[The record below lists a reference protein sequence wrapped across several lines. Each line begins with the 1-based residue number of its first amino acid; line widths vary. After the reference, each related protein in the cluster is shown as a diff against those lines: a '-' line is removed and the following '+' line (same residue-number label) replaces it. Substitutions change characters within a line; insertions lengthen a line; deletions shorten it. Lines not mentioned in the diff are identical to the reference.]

1 MSTTPSLF
9 PDAEKEIFF
18 DIEIIRLSHEV
29 EGGSSNIA
37 KLGLAQ
43 RTPATCGL
51 GLMRSSR
58 RIGFAMLFLLVA
70 LGAHAADKVAWKPV
84 TDAVL
89 RIDDRA
95 PKQWSLYH
103 SGKKFD
109 PLLLQLGSRVL
120 VIYVRNQMVY
130 EIPPAQIEHKG
141 TDLVWSEAN
150 KPEKPLGSS
159 DWSTRD
165 IGSAWRVRVKLTEEG
180 RLVDIQ
186 IPQMPDLRG
195 LY

>member
-1 MSTTPSLF
+1 MVRMGGGQMRKAAGL
-9 PDAEKEIFF
+9 
-18 DIEIIRLSHEV
+18 
-29 EGGSSNIA
+29 EG
-37 KLGLAQ
+37 
-43 RTPATCGL
+43 
-51 GLMRSSR
+51 
-58 RIGFAMLFLLVA
+58 LLRGIT
-70 LGAHAADKVAWKPV
+70 LGAPAADKITWKPI

-103 SGKKFD
+103 AGKKFD
-109 PLLLQLGSRVL
+109 PLLLQLGTRVL
-120 VIYVRNQMVY
+120 VIYVRNRRVY
-130 EIPPAQIEHKG
+130 EIPPAQITHKG
-141 TDLVWSEAN
+141 DDLLWRETD
-150 KPEKPLGSS
+150 KPEKPLATS

-180 RLVDIQ
+180 RLLDIQ

>member
-1 MSTTPSLF
+1 MRARKFAGFSALLLVLAMGSRA
-9 PDAEKEIFF
+9 AEK
-18 DIEIIRLSHEV
+18 
-29 EGGSSNIA
+29 
-37 KLGLAQ
+37 
-43 RTPATCGL
+43 AT
-51 GLMRSSR
+51 
-58 RIGFAMLFLLVA
+58 
-70 LGAHAADKVAWKPV
+70 WKPV
-84 TDAVL
+84 EDALL

-103 SGKKFD
+103 AGKKFD

-120 VIYVRNQMVY
+120 VIYVRNHEVY

-141 TDLVWSEAN
+141 GDLRWRETD
-150 KPEKPLGSS
+150 KPEKPLPTS

-165 IGSAWRVRVKLTEEG
+165 IGSAWRVRLKLAEEG

-186 IPQMPDLRG
+186 IPQIPDLRG

>member
-1 MSTTPSLF
+1 MLRIGR
-9 PDAEKEIFF
+9 AQ
-18 DIEIIRLSHEV
+18 
-29 EGGSSNIA
+29 IA
-37 KLGLAQ
+37 KVAGLA
-43 RTPATCGL
+43 GL
-51 GLMRSSR
+51 LLAIT
-58 RIGFAMLFLLVA
+58 IGAR
-70 LGAHAADKVAWKPV
+70 AADKITWKPI

-103 SGKKFD
+103 AGKKFD
-109 PLLLQLGSRVL
+109 PLLLQLGTRVL
-120 VIYVRNQMVY
+120 VIYVRNRMVY
-130 EIPPAQIEHKG
+130 EIPPSQITHKG
-141 TDLVWSEAN
+141 DDLLWRETD
-150 KPEKPLGSS
+150 KPEKPLATS

-180 RLVDIQ
+180 RLLDIQ

>member
-1 MSTTPSLF
+1 MH
-9 PDAEKEIFF
+9 A
-18 DIEIIRLSHEV
+18 
-29 EGGSSNIA
+29 SN
-37 KLGLAQ
+37 LG
-43 RTPATCGL
+43 
-51 GLMRSSR
+51 
-58 RIGFAMLFLLVA
+58 GFATLLLA
-70 LGAHAADKVAWKPV
+70 LTLSAHAAEKVAWKQIP
-84 TDAVL
+84 DAVL

-95 PKQWSLYH
+95 PKQWNLFH
-103 SGKKFD
+103 AGKKYD

-120 VIYVRNQMVY
+120 AIYIHNQFVY
-130 EIPPAQIEHKG
+130 EIPPAQVEHKG
-141 TDLVWSEAN
+141 QDLLWREID
-150 KPEKPLGSS
+150 KPEKPLATS

>member
-1 MSTTPSLF
+1 MH
-9 PDAEKEIFF
+9 A
-18 DIEIIRLSHEV
+18 
-29 EGGSSNIA
+29 SN
-37 KLGLAQ
+37 LG
-43 RTPATCGL
+43 
-51 GLMRSSR
+51 
-58 RIGFAMLFLLVA
+58 GFATLLLA
-70 LGAHAADKVAWKPV
+70 LTLSAHAAEKVTWKPIP
-84 TDAVL
+84 DAVL

-95 PKQWSLYH
+95 PKQWSLFH
-103 SGKKFD
+103 AGKKYD

-120 VIYVRNQMVY
+120 VIYVHNQAVY
-130 EIPPAQIEHKG
+130 EIPPAQVEHKG
-141 TDLVWSEAN
+141 EDLLWREID
-150 KPEKPLGSS
+150 KPVKPLATS

>member
-1 MSTTPSLF
+1 
-9 PDAEKEIFF
+9 
-18 DIEIIRLSHEV
+18 
-29 EGGSSNIA
+29 
-37 KLGLAQ
+37 
-43 RTPATCGL
+43 
-51 GLMRSSR
+51 MRAR
-58 RIGFAMLFLLVA
+58 KFAGFAALLVVLA
-70 LGAHAADKVAWKPV
+70 IGVRAAERVTWKPV
-84 TDAVL
+84 EDALL

-103 SGKKFD
+103 AGKKFD

-120 VIYVRNQMVY
+120 AIYVRNQAVY

-141 TDLVWSEAN
+141 EVLLWRETD
-150 KPEKPLGSS
+150 KPEKPLPTS

-165 IGSAWRVRVKLTEEG
+165 VGSAWRVRLKLAEEG

>member
-1 MSTTPSLF
+1 ML
-9 PDAEKEIFF
+9 AAGVAALLLALA
-18 DIEIIRLSHEV
+18 LS
-29 EGGSSNIA
+29 G
-37 KLGLAQ
+37 
-43 RTPATCGL
+43 R
-51 GLMRSSR
+51 
-58 RIGFAMLFLLVA
+58 
-70 LGAHAADKVAWKPV
+70 AADKITWKPI

-103 SGKKFD
+103 EGKKFD
-109 PLLLQLGSRVL
+109 PLLLQLGTRTL
-120 VIYVRNQMVY
+120 VIYVRDRMVY
-130 EIPPAQIEHKG
+130 EIPPAQIQHKG
-141 TDLVWSEAN
+141 EDLLWRESD
-150 KPEKPLGSS
+150 KPEKPLAAS

-180 RLVDIQ
+180 RLLDIQ

>member
-1 MSTTPSLF
+1 MRASKIGGFAALLLAITMGAVA
-9 PDAEKEIFF
+9 AEK
-18 DIEIIRLSHEV
+18 V
-29 EGGSSNIA
+29 
-37 KLGLAQ
+37 
-43 RTPATCGL
+43 T
-51 GLMRSSR
+51 
-58 RIGFAMLFLLVA
+58 
-70 LGAHAADKVAWKPV
+70 WKPI
-84 TDAVL
+84 TDALL

-103 SGKKFD
+103 IGKKFD

-120 VIYVRNQMVY
+120 VIYVHNQAVY
-130 EIPPAQIEHKG
+130 EIPPAQLEHKG
-141 TDLVWSEAN
+141 EELLWRETD
-150 KPEKPLGSS
+150 KPDKPLATS

-180 RLVDIQ
+180 RLLDIQ

>member
-1 MSTTPSLF
+1 MGARKFAGFPALLF
-9 PDAEKEIFF
+9 VLAIGSRAAEK
-18 DIEIIRLSHEV
+18 
-29 EGGSSNIA
+29 
-37 KLGLAQ
+37 
-43 RTPATCGL
+43 AT
-51 GLMRSSR
+51 
-58 RIGFAMLFLLVA
+58 
-70 LGAHAADKVAWKPV
+70 WKPV
-84 TDAVL
+84 EDALL

-103 SGKKFD
+103 AGKKFD

-120 VIYVRNQMVY
+120 VIYVRNQAVY

-141 TDLVWSEAN
+141 EDLRWRETD
-150 KPEKPLGSS
+150 KPEKPLPTS

-165 IGSAWRVRVKLTEEG
+165 VGSAWRVRLKLAEEG

-186 IPQMPDLRG
+186 IPQIPDLRG

>member
-1 MSTTPSLF
+1 MLRIGLTHTRKV
-9 PDAEKEIFF
+9 A
-18 DIEIIRLSHEV
+18 
-29 EGGSSNIA
+29 
-37 KLGLAQ
+37 GLA
-43 RTPATCGL
+43 GL
-51 GLMRSSR
+51 
-58 RIGFAMLFLLVA
+58 LLVLA
-70 LGAHAADKVAWKPV
+70 MGAHAAEKITWKPI

-95 PKQWSLYH
+95 PKQWSLYRA
-103 SGKKFD
+103 GKKSD

-120 VIYVRNQMVY
+120 VIYVRNQAVY
-130 EIPPAQIEHKG
+130 EILAKQLEHKG
-141 TDLVWSEAN
+141 EDMLWRETD
-150 KPEKPLGSS
+150 KPEKPLLTS

-165 IGSAWRVRVKLTEEG
+165 IGSAWRIRVKLTEEG

>member
-1 MSTTPSLF
+1 ML
-9 PDAEKEIFF
+9 
-18 DIEIIRLSHEV
+18 
-29 EGGSSNIA
+29 
-37 KLGLAQ
+37 
-43 RTPATCGL
+43 
-51 GLMRSSR
+51 
-58 RIGFAMLFLLVA
+58 RIGRAQIRKAAGLTGLFLAITV
-70 LGAHAADKVAWKPV
+70 GARAADKITWKPI

-103 SGKKFD
+103 AGKKFD
-109 PLLLQLGSRVL
+109 PLLLQLGTRIL
-120 VIYVRNQMVY
+120 VIYVRDRMVY
-130 EIPPAQIEHKG
+130 EIPSAQISHKG
-141 TDLVWSEAN
+141 DDLLWRETD
-150 KPEKPLGSS
+150 KPEKPLTTS

-180 RLVDIQ
+180 RLLDIQ

>member
-1 MSTTPSLF
+1 MHAS
-9 PDAEKEIFF
+9 
-18 DIEIIRLSHEV
+18 
-29 EGGSSNIA
+29 
-37 KLGLAQ
+37 KLG
-43 RTPATCGL
+43 
-51 GLMRSSR
+51 
-58 RIGFAMLFLLVA
+58 GFATLLLA
-70 LGAHAADKVAWKPV
+70 LTLSAHAAEKVTWKPIP
-84 TDAVL
+84 DAVL

-95 PKQWSLYH
+95 PKQWSLFH
-103 SGKKFD
+103 AGKKYD

-120 VIYVRNQMVY
+120 VIYAHNQAVY
-130 EIPPAQIEHKG
+130 EIPPAQVEHKG
-141 TDLVWSEAN
+141 EDLLWREIA
-150 KPEKPLGSS
+150 KPVKPLATS

>member
-1 MSTTPSLF
+1 MRT
-9 PDAEKEIFF
+9 
-18 DIEIIRLSHEV
+18 IEL
-29 EGGSSNIA
+29 G
-37 KLGLAQ
+37 GLA
-43 RTPATCGL
+43 A
-51 GLMRSSR
+51 
-58 RIGFAMLFLLVA
+58 FLLVLV
-70 LGAHAADKVAWKPV
+70 LGVHAAEKVTWKPI

-103 SGKKFD
+103 SGKKYD

-120 VIYVRNQMVY
+120 VIYVRNQKIY
-130 EIPPAQIEHKG
+130 EIPPAQLEHKG
-141 TDLVWSEAN
+141 EDLLWRETD
-150 KPEKPLGSS
+150 KPEKPLAAS

>member
-1 MSTTPSLF
+1 MRTIELGRFAALF
-9 PDAEKEIFF
+9 LALALGVHAAEK
-18 DIEIIRLSHEV
+18 V
-29 EGGSSNIA
+29 
-37 KLGLAQ
+37 
-43 RTPATCGL
+43 T
-51 GLMRSSR
+51 
-58 RIGFAMLFLLVA
+58 
-70 LGAHAADKVAWKPV
+70 WKPI
-84 TDAVL
+84 TNAVL

-103 SGKKFD
+103 SGKKYD

-120 VIYVRNQMVY
+120 VIYVHNQKIY
-130 EIPPAQIEHKG
+130 EISSAQLEHKG
-141 TDLVWSEAN
+141 EDLLWRETD
-150 KPEKPLGSS
+150 KPEKPLAAS

>member
-1 MSTTPSLF
+1 MHARKLGGF
-9 PDAEKEIFF
+9 AALLLVLGMGMHAAEKI
-18 DIEIIRLSHEV
+18 
-29 EGGSSNIA
+29 
-37 KLGLAQ
+37 
-43 RTPATCGL
+43 T
-51 GLMRSSR
+51 
-58 RIGFAMLFLLVA
+58 
-70 LGAHAADKVAWKPV
+70 WKPMP
-84 TDAVL
+84 DAVL

-103 SGKKFD
+103 AGKKFD

-120 VIYVRNQMVY
+120 VIYVRNQAVY
-130 EIPPAQIEHKG
+130 EIPPKQIEHKG
-141 TDLVWSEAN
+141 EDLLWREAD
-150 KPEKPLGSS
+150 KPEKPLPTS

-165 IGSAWRVRVKLTEEG
+165 IGSAWRVRVTLADEG